1 MYTALQCC
9 AAAIV
14 IAIAIVIVIE
24 IVRVRA
30 AREAQRADRAAAHQE
45 LESVRDA
52 SATLRAVQRDGPADQ
67 HP

>member
-14 IAIAIVIVIE
+14 IAIAIVIV

-52 SATLRAVQRDGPADQ
+52 SAALRAVQRDGPADQ